1 MTDRTML
8 RRLVSCPRS
17 AAHAMRSVVVYDYWR
32 NFAVGIVMG
41 AEGMRSR
48 QGEERQQQNRRQP

>member
-8 RRLVSCPRS
+8 RRGVSCAGS
-17 AAHAMRSVVVYDYWR
+17 AADTMRSVVVYDYRR

-48 QGEERQQQNRRQP
+48 QGEERHQQNRRQP

>member
-1 MTDRTML
+1 
-8 RRLVSCPRS
+8 
-17 AAHAMRSVVVYDYWR
+17 MRSVVVYAYGR

-48 QGEERQQQNRRQP
+48 QGEERHQQNWRQR